1 MLSTR
6 ACAEANAAAA
16 GMSLNDLVES
26 IEEVEVQQ
34 TDSSSPLHSIKSF
47 EDLNMDANLLK
58 GIYNAKFAKPSKIQ
72 EHALPLLLRDPP
84 EHLIAQAES
93 GTGKTASFSLAV
105 LTRLNRDDP
114 SAQALIL
121 APTRELARQ
130 IVAVIEELAKFTT
143 ATITAIVRQEQGGPF
158 PERIDGQIIVGT
170 PGSVG
175 DMIKRR
181 KLGVSS
187 IKTLVLDEADY
198 MLDLQGLREQTLH
211 IQRCLPRNVQLV
223 LFSATWDYRVTQ
235 FTEQFVRGPRNHIR
249 LPVDKL
255 TVKTIRQFYIDC
267 EDEEDRFEMLVALYS
282 IMTISQSII
291 FVERRDTADKI
302 ARKMRNRH
310 HAVSYLHGYLNP
322 NERDDIIAD
331 FRSMKS
337 KVLITTNVLARGI
350 DISTVNL
357 VINYDLPRTRDPND
371 NRVVPDPV
379 TYLHRMGRTG
389 RFGRRGVC
397 VNFIH
402 DRISFDDLQ
411 EIESYYKCE
420 IRRVP
425 IAPLNEYGTSLEEQK
440 EARIDKMEQFFKQ
453 AMKNV

>member
-1 MLSTR
+1 
-6 ACAEANAAAA
+6 
-16 GMSLNDLVES
+16 MSLSELVDS

-34 TDSSSPLHSIKSF
+34 TDPTSPLYSVKSF
-47 EDLNMDANLLK
+47 EDLNMDENLLK

-121 APTRELARQ
+121 APTRELVKQ
-130 IVAVIEELAKFTT
+130 IVGVITELAKFTS
-143 ATITAIVRQEQGGPF
+143 ATITAIVRQEPGGTF
-158 PERIDGQIIVGT
+158 PEKIDGQIIVGT

-175 DMIKRR
+175 DMIKRK
-181 KLGVSS
+181 KLRVSG

-198 MLDLQGLREQTLH
+198 MLDLQGLREHTLK
-211 IQRCLPRNVQLV
+211 IQRYLPRSIQLV
-223 LFSATWDYRVTQ
+223 LFSATWDYRIMQ
-235 FTEQFVRGPRNHIR
+235 FTDQFVSGPRNHIR

-255 TVKTIRQFYIDC
+255 TVKTIKQFYIDC

-302 ARKMRNRH
+302 ARRMRDRH
-310 HAVSYLHGYLNP
+310 HMVSYLHGYLDP

-357 VINYDLPRTRDPND
+357 VINYDLPRTRDPN
-371 NRVVPDPV
+371 NYRLVSDPI
-379 TYLHRMGRTG
+379 TYLHRIGRTG

-402 DRISFDDLQ
+402 DRISFEDLQ
-411 EIESYYKCE
+411 DIENYFKCE

-425 IAPLNEYGTSLEEQK
+425 IAPLSEYGTSLEEQK
-440 EARIDKMEQFFKQ
+440 EARIDKMEHFFKQ
-453 AMKNV
+453 EMKNV

>member
-1 MLSTR
+1 
-6 ACAEANAAAA
+6 
-16 GMSLNDLVES
+16 MSLSDLVDS

-34 TDSSSPLHSIKSF
+34 TDQNSPLHSVKSF
-47 EDLNMDANLLK
+47 EDLNMNANLLK

-121 APTRELARQ
+121 APTRELAKQ
-130 IVAVIEELAKFTT
+130 IVGVIKELAKFTT
-143 ATITAIVRQEQGGPF
+143 ATITTIVRQEQGGSL
-158 PERIDGQIIVGT
+158 PERVDGQIIVGT

-175 DMIKRR
+175 DLIKRR
-181 KLGVSS
+181 KLGVSG

-211 IQRCLPRNVQLV
+211 IQRYLPRSIQLV
-223 LFSATWDYRVTQ
+223 LFSATWDYRITQ

-302 ARKMRNRH
+302 ARRMRNRH
-310 HAVSYLHGYLNP
+310 HAVSYLHGALTP

-357 VINYDLPRTRDPND
+357 VINYDLPKTRDTDD

-402 DRISFDDLQ
+402 DRISFEDLQ
-411 EIESYYKCE
+411 EIENYYKCE

-425 IAPLNEYGTSLEEQK
+425 IAPLCEYGTSLEEQK
-440 EARIDKMEQFFKQ
+440 EARIDKMEEFFKQ

>member
-1 MLSTR
+1 
-6 ACAEANAAAA
+6 
-16 GMSLNDLVES
+16 MSLSELVNT
-26 IEEVEVQQ
+26 IEEVEVRQ
-34 TDSSSPLHSIKSF
+34 TDPTSPLYSVKSF
-47 EDLNMDANLLK
+47 EDLNMDENLLK
-58 GIYNAKFAKPSKIQ
+58 GIYNAKFTKPSKIQ
-72 EHALPLLLRDPP
+72 EHALPLLLRQPP

-105 LTRLNRDDP
+105 LSRLNHNDS

-121 APTRELARQ
+121 APTRELAKQ
-130 IVAVIEELAKFTT
+130 IVGVIKELAKFTT
-143 ATITAIVRQEQGGPF
+143 ANITAIVRQEQGGAY
-158 PERIDGQIIVGT
+158 PERVDGQIIVGT

-175 DMIKRR
+175 DMIKRK
-181 KLGVSS
+181 KLRVSG

-211 IQRCLPRNVQLV
+211 IQRYMPRNVQLV
-223 LFSATWDYRVTQ
+223 LFSATWDYRITQ
-235 FTEQFVRGPRNHIR
+235 FAEQFVSGPRNHIR

-255 TVKTIRQFYIDC
+255 TVKTIKQFYIDC

-302 ARKMRNRH
+302 ARRMRNRH
-310 HAVSYLHGYLNP
+310 HAVSYLHGSLSP

-331 FRSMKS
+331 FRNMKS

-371 NRVVPDPV
+371 LRFTPDPV
-379 TYLHRMGRTG
+379 TYLHRIGRTG

-402 DRISFDDLQ
+402 DRISFEDLQ
-411 EIESYYKCE
+411 QIENYFKCE

-425 IAPLNEYGTSLEEQK
+425 IAPLCEYGSSLEEQK

-453 AMKNV
+453 EMKNV

>member
-1 MLSTR
+1 
-6 ACAEANAAAA
+6 
-16 GMSLNDLVES
+16 MSLSELVDS

-34 TDSSSPLHSIKSF
+34 TDPTSPLHSVKSF
-47 EDLNMDANLLK
+47 EDLNMDENLLK

-121 APTRELARQ
+121 APTRELAKQ
-130 IVAVIEELAKFTT
+130 IVNVIKELAKFTT
-143 ATITAIVRQEQGGPF
+143 ATITAIVRQEQGVTF
-158 PERIDGQIIVGT
+158 PERVESQIVVGT

-175 DMIKRR
+175 DMIKRK
-181 KLGVSS
+181 KLKVSS

-211 IQRCLPRNVQLV
+211 IQRYLPRNIQLV

-235 FTEQFVRGPRNHIR
+235 FTDQFVTGPRNHIR

-255 TVKTIRQFYIDC
+255 TVKTIKQFYIDC

-310 HAVSYLHGYLNP
+310 HAVSYLHGLLNP

-371 NRVVPDPV
+371 QTAQEGNRVWNVIPDPV
-379 TYLHRMGRTG
+379 TYLHRIGRTG

-402 DRISFDDLQ
+402 DRISFEDLR
-411 EIESYYKCE
+411 EIENYFKCE

-425 IAPLNEYGTSLEEQK
+425 IVSLSEYGTSLEEQK
-440 EARIDKMEQFFKQ
+440 QARIDKMEQFFKQ
-453 AMKNV
+453 EMKNV